1 MRWWNPRLCQKK
13 SKSSRVEVCVRC
25 DLVEAI
31 DGLLQGLS
39 MMSQG
44 DYSVG
49 EADMEVE
56 DPTFPANTNTQPPS
70 L

>member
-1 MRWWNPRLCQKK
+1 M
-13 SKSSRVEVCVRC
+13 RC